1 MNQRIVVKRRF
12 KAELSRFL
20 LIKRHRTSL
29 PPGGTTGEHPA
40 PSLPPGGTTGEH
52 PAPKGCARERIRA
65 GRTPLSSSCPK
76 PVVLATDTAAGRG
89 AGRQKLAVAHD

>member
-20 LIKRHRTSL
+20 LIKRHRT
-29 PPGGTTGEHPA
+29 
-40 PSLPPGGTTGEH
+40 SLPPGGTTGEH